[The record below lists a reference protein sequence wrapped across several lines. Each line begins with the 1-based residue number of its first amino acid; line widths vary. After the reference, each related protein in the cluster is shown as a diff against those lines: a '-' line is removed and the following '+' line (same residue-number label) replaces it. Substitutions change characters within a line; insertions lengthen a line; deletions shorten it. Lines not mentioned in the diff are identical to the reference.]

1 MPNGCLEMS
10 KNPDS
15 IVDQNWAKVL
25 NANIVTVWAKTN
37 AIGYCIYANCC
48 LCTSQ
53 THCTHGVCVCGWVG
67 GWVGG
72 GGGLVPKRGKVNCQ

>member
-53 THCTHGVCVCGWVG
+53 THCTHGVSVY
-67 GWVGG
+67 GG
-72 GGGLVPKRGKVNCQ
+72 GEGLVPKRGKVNCQ